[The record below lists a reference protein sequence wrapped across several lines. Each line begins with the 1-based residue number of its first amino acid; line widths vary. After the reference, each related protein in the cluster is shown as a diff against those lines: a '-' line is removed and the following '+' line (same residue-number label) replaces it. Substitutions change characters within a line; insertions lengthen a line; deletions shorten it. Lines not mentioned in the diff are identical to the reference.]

1 MEEAIRQ
8 PGLFTKVREFFSPE
22 NEDNEDHY
30 EPARSHLQVHTNR
43 LYSVTLHRAV
53 KQFGDALEIADGLK
67 SGEQQIV
74 NLANCSPELREKVT
88 DFLSG
93 VRYTVDA
100 SWEEIA
106 EHIFLI
112 APANVD
118 VLVVADERSS
128 SPGQRARNR
137 LFPN

>member
-1 MEEAIRQ
+1 MEEAITK
-8 PGLFTKVREFFSPE
+8 PGLFTKVRDFFSPE
-22 NEDNEDHY
+22 DEEREDHY
-30 EPARSHLQVHTNR
+30 EPTRNYLQVHTNR
-43 LYSVTLHRAV
+43 LYSVTLHRTV
-53 KQFGDALEIADGLK
+53 RQFGDALEIADGLK
-67 SGEQQIV
+67 TGEQQIV
-74 NLANCSPELREKVT
+74 NLTTCTPELRDKVV

-93 VRYTVDA
+93 VKYTVDA

-106 EHIFLI
+106 ENIFLI

-118 VLVVADERSS
+118 ITVVADERSA